1 MSNNTL
7 FSCLLFYIIVLLT
20 IGLHLSSNQ
29 MYRYTL
35 LHCKCHYCQTVTSKT
50 RQHICASHRS
60 INVHR
65 IHISKAG
72 SDLHPV
78 FMDAQNV
85 IFLKVQR

>member
-1 MSNNTL
+1 MLAFLYYCPVNNW
-7 FSCLLFYIIVLLT
+7 SP
-20 IGLHLSSNQ
+20 
-29 MYRYTL
+29 
-35 LHCKCHYCQTVTSKT
+35 SKM

-72 SDLHPV
+72 ADLHPV

>member
-1 MSNNTL
+1 MPNNIPFRCL
-7 FSCLLFYIIVLLT
+7 FFFIIVLLI
-20 IGLHLSSNQ
+20 IGLHLSNNQ
-29 MYRYTL
+29 TNVHYYTVNAIIR
-35 LHCKCHYCQTVTSKT
+35 QTVTSKT
-50 RQHICASHRS
+50 RQHICAAHRS